1 MSKIVSIRYDSQV
14 MIINTKRLLDVR
26 NYIPAFNPAHARPR
40 VTRPLSSY
48 DRIVNSGL
56 HPLYLLQLPQLEK
69 SVPLSPPLVT
79 VLIKYPKQTLENVIF
94 EITKGRIPQEEIT
107 DRLMP
112 LCAFLGVLEDE
123 HPRLERLNEHVGDEW
138 VTHMLEEV
146 ETALI
151 GMGQDCRKLLL
162 PEEANGGG
170 EGSVED
176 EDARGERHFELALQ
190 QLGTFGFDCIYGA

>member
-1 MSKIVSIRYDSQV
+1 MMQ
-14 MIINTKRLLDVR
+14 LLID
-26 NYIPAFNPAHARPR
+26 
-40 VTRPLSSY
+40 T
-48 DRIVNSGL
+48 NS
-56 HPLYLLQLPQLEK
+56 
-69 SVPLSPPLVT
+69 
-79 VLIKYPKQTLENVIF
+79 LIETLENVIF

-190 QLGTFGFDCIYGA
+190 QLGTFGFDCIYVA